1 MAKDLTNLFCPKSVA
16 VIGASR
22 SPQKV
27 GAIVLKNII
36 ESKFPGKIYPV
47 NPNTETIN
55 NLTCF
60 KNVDSLPEVV
70 DLVVIAIPAVRV
82 LAVLN
87 EIGEKG
93 IKNVVVLA
101 AGFKESGAE
110 GEKLEKDLV
119 EISQKYNL
127 NLLGPNCLGFVNNL
141 CPINVTF
148 GQASASI
155 GNLRFISQSGAIAAS
170 LFDFCKSSGLGFS
183 QFITLG
189 NKAVTTESDVLEY
202 FQGVAPIEY
211 QEGLSKSQPIG
222 LYLENISDGLKF
234 LEIAQQL
241 SKTDPIF
248 ILKPGKSEAGVKAMH
263 SHTGAMASDSAV
275 LDAVLNQADI
285 IRCQT
290 LEDFFD
296 FSRAFAFENAPTG
309 PKVAIISNAGG
320 PAVISA
326 DAITSAGLELAQ
338 FDDQTR
344 QALAQ
349 ILPRSANILNP
360 VDVLGDALADRFAK
374 SAEIILQ
381 AEEVDALVVILTPQI
396 MTQIEQTAKY
406 LVELS
411 KKYQKP
417 ILCSFIGGSLV
428 VEGEKIL
435 SQYKIPVFRFPELAI
450 NALSAMW
457 QFYKNRLQEENNMA
471 QVSTIELDLIKVKQI
486 IAGAKSNNQK
496 TLDNLQ
502 ANNLL
507 SLAGILTPATAVV
520 ESSDV
525 ARNFAKEHGYPVV
538 LKLSSPGLLHKKEI
552 GGVIINILNEEQLQK
567 AWEKLEQKLE
577 NGFEIQIQQDV
588 GEGVEAIVGIKHDPN
603 FGPVLLFGAGGSS
616 AELIADKNLHL
627 LPINLTQAQKLVEQS
642 KLCSLLNFDLQKLN
656 ETIVSFGKLAQ
667 NLAEVAEMEIN
678 PLIITKDNVWAVDGK
693 VILKENQV
701 EQVGGPKFQTAKVV
715 KHVNLA
721 STYHYFEFE
730 TNEPLIFKPGQYI
743 SVKVASDRVNCYS
756 IAGSINP
763 NQFSLLID
771 ISPGGPGSQF
781 FEKLKV
787 GGQMLYLGP
796 FGIFTLDMEDEA
808 SKLLFLAT
816 GSGLA
821 PLKCMI
827 EQILYKEKSQLPID
841 LYLGLTSPKDLFCE
855 DYLQNLARQYSNFH
869 YKIVIWKGDQS
880 WQGESGFITTS
891 LDKDLAD
898 ASDGAAYLCGNQE
911 MIADATKILLEKN
924 MPKERIY
931 TEKYF

>member
-16 VIGASR
+16 IIGASR

-27 GAIVLKNII
+27 GAVVTKNII

-47 NPNTETIN
+47 NPNTDTIN

-60 KNVDSLPEVV
+60 KNVASLPEIV
-70 DLVVIAIPAVRV
+70 DLALLAIPATQV
-82 LAVLN
+82 LPVLN

-93 IKNVVVLA
+93 IQNVVVLA
-101 AGFKESGAE
+101 AGFKESGVE

-119 EISQKYNL
+119 EICQKYNL

-141 CPINVTF
+141 CPINATF
-148 GQASASI
+148 GQTSNQL

-189 NKAVTTESDVLEY
+189 NKAVISENDILEY
-202 FQGVAPIEY
+202 FQNTPPIKY
-211 QEGLSKSQPIG
+211 QEGLSRVQPIG
-222 LYLENISDGLKF
+222 LYLENISDGPKF
-234 LEIAQQL
+234 LEITKKI
-241 SKTDPIF
+241 SKVDPIF
-248 ILKPGKSEAGVKAMH
+248 ILKPGKSEAGARAMH
-263 SHTGAMASDSAV
+263 SHTGAIASD
-275 LDAVLNQADI
+275 NDI
-285 IRCQT
+285 LEAAFRQVGLIHCQT
-290 LEDFFD
+290 LEDFFN
-296 FSRAFAFENAPTG
+296 FARAFAFENVPTG
-309 PKVAIISNAGG
+309 PKVAVISNAGG

-326 DAITSAGLELAQ
+326 DAISAFGLQLAQ
-338 FDDQTR
+338 FDDQTH

-349 ILPRSANILNP
+349 ILPRSANMLNP
-360 VDVLGDALADRFAK
+360 VDVLGDALADRFQKA
-374 SAEIILQ
+374 AEIILQ
-381 AEEVDALVVILTPQI
+381 EDVVNALVVILTPQI

-428 VEGEKIL
+428 VGGEKIL
-435 SQYKIPVFRFPELAI
+435 NQYKIPVFNFPELAI
-450 NALSAMW
+450 GALAVMW
-457 QFYKNRLQEENNMA
+457 QFQQNQLQEENNME
-471 QVSTIELDLIKVKQI
+471 QVPTVEPDLIRVKQI
-486 IAGAKSNNQK
+486 IADAKSNNQK

-502 ANNLL
+502 ANSLLL
-507 SLAGILTPATAVV
+507 SAGISTPVTALV
-520 ESSDV
+520 STFDA

-538 LKLSSPGLLHKKEI
+538 LKLSSPGLLHKKEV
-552 GGVIINILNEEQLQK
+552 GGVITNIEDEEQLQK
-567 AWEKLEQKLE
+567 AFQKLDQKLE
-577 NGFEIQIQQDV
+577 NGVKIQIQQDV
-588 GEGVEAIVGIKHDPN
+588 GEGVEAIVGVKHDPN
-603 FGPVLLFGAGGSS
+603 FGPVLLFGAGGSL

-627 LPINLTQAQKLVEQS
+627 LPINLIEAQKLVEQS
-642 KLCSLLNFDLQKLN
+642 KLFPLLNFDLQKLIQ
-656 ETIVSFGKLAQ
+656 TIVSFGKLAQ
-667 NLAEVAEMEIN
+667 SLTEVSEMEIN

-693 VILKENQV
+693 VILGENQM
-701 EQVGGPKFQTAKVV
+701 EQVSGPKFKTAKVL
-715 KHVNLA
+715 KHINLA
-721 STYHYFEFE
+721 STYHYFELE

-743 SVKVASDRVNCYS
+743 SVKVASDRINCYS

-763 NQFSLLID
+763 NQFNLLVD

-781 FEKLKV
+781 FEKLAV
-787 GGQMLYLGP
+787 GDQMLYLGP
-796 FGIFTLDMEDEA
+796 FGIFTLDLTDEA

-827 EQILYKEKSQLPID
+827 EHLLYKEKSQLPIN
-841 LYLGLTSPKDLFCE
+841 LYLGLTSPQDLFCK
-855 DYLQNLARQYSNFH
+855 DYLQNLAQQYPNFH

-891 LDKDLAD
+891 LEQSLAD
-898 ASDGAAYLCGNQE
+898 ASGGSAYLCGNQE
-911 MIADATKILLEKN
+911 MIADATKILLKKK